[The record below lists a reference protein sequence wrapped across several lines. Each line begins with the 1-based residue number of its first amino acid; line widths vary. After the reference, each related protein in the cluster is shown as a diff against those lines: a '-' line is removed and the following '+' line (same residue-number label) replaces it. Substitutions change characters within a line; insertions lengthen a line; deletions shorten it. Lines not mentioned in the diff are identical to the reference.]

1 MSSTLSAARRAK
13 FIELRRESHANEFL
27 PCSTPDN
34 HSPISGRA
42 DQAPGADCFPG
53 DYPVLDGLLYLA
65 YSPFT
70 YSGDRK

>member
-42 DQAPGADCFPG
+42 DQAPGADCSLAIIRYLTRIPQVR
-53 DYPVLDGLLYLA
+53 YPSNG
-65 YSPFT
+65 
-70 YSGDRK
+70 G